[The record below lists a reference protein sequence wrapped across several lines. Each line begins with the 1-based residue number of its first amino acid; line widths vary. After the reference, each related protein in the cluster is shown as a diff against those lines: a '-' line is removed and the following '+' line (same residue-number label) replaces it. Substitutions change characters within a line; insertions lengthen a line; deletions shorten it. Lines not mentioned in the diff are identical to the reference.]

1 MRAQSG
7 NVLVYVLI
15 AVALLAAL
23 SYAVTRSSR
32 SGAVEAISEERVQFA
47 ALELIDYTSLLNQT
61 ISFLQSRGCRD
72 EEISF
77 ENDFSSANYS
87 NANAPSDETCHV
99 FSLQGGAMNYNND
112 YDQMFT
118 GSYIIS
124 GSEPDLIVDIRVGL
138 ETCQQIN
145 DLLNI
150 NAGTGEPPTDKL
162 SAGVAFQGDYTLAS
176 TASSNQRIVNGIY
189 REHGAGCRTN
199 SGTGSS
205 AVFKYHTTL
214 ISR

>member
-15 AVALLAAL
+15 AVVLLAAL
-23 SYAVTRSSR
+23 SYAVTRGSR
-32 SGAVEAISEERVQFA
+32 SGSVEIISEERARFS
-47 ALELIDYTSLLNQT
+47 ALELIDYTSLLDQT
-61 ISFLQSRGCRD
+61 ISFLQARGCRD

-77 ENDFSSANYS
+77 DNGFSSTDYS
-87 NANAPSDETCHV
+87 NSNAPSDEICHV
-99 FSLQGGAMNYNND
+99 FSLAGGGVNYND
-112 YDQMFT
+112 TYDQIFT

-138 ETCQQIN
+138 QTCQQIN
-145 DLLNI
+145 DLLGI
-150 NAGTGEPPTDKL
+150 NAGTGEPPIDKL
-162 SAGVAFQGDYTLAS
+162 SAGVSFQGDYTLAS